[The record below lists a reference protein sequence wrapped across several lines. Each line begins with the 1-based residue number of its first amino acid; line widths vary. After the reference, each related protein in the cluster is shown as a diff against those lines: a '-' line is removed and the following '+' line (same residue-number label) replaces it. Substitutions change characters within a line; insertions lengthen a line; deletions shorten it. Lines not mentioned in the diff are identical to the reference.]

1 MNELSYFRATHM
13 QEIGQVIAIINGTI
27 TIITLSTA
35 GCAKRGK
42 PFNVSNPNK
51 LSISQGSM
59 VRVGASRGAAGL
71 GGLVALLFPF
81 ACAVG
86 GYFCATPIAAFFHK
100 AAGDGLRA
108 LFVLLFLVLSAT
120 IVFFISR
127 KAPFP
132 GKPEI
137 LEVY

>member
-1 MNELSYFRATHM
+1 M
-13 QEIGQVIAIINGTI
+13 QEKGQVIAIANGTI
-27 TIITLSTA
+27 TIIPLITDACLSCTA

-51 LSISQGSM
+51 LSISQGSI

-86 GYFCATPIAAFFHK
+86 GYFCATPIAPFFHK
-100 AAGDGLRA
+100 AARDGLRA

>member
-1 MNELSYFRATHM
+1 M
-13 QEIGQVIAIINGTI
+13 QEKGQVIAISNDAI
-27 TIITLSTA
+27 TVIPLITDACLSCTA

-42 PFNVSNPNK
+42 PFTVSNPSK
-51 LSISQGSM
+51 LPVSQGSI
-59 VRVGASRGAAGL
+59 VRVGASKGAAGI

-86 GYFCATPIAAFFHK
+86 GYFAATPIAALFHK
-100 AAGDGLRA
+100 TAGDGLRA
-108 LFVLLFLVLSAT
+108 LFVLLFLVASAA

-127 KAPFP
+127 KAPLP

-137 LEVY
+137 IEVY